1 MSIYKY
7 IFLKW
12 IHVYVHHLYLCIYS
26 MYIAV
31 YIFWLGQYLVNVSL
45 WCSVS
50 IPPHHLSGLP
60 LPLPLLQFFT
70 GETGS
75 NRSKDAE
82 LRRNDIT
89 TVTTLCWG
97 PTFPSKLQLYVSLLP
112 STLLQAS
119 EKPIQ
124 TPGSCQIEIHYYKFW
139 LHRSHSISL
148 EFFVKLFNN
157 LFKFKDGLC
166 SLAFFSRFKSIIYF
180 YFLLS
185 ASLYLSLSHSFI
197 SLLPLPVL
205 FFSEAIVF
213 GSRSW
218 PYK

>member
-1 MSIYKY
+1 MCPCGVQTPS
-7 IFLKW
+7 
-12 IHVYVHHLYLCIYS
+12 S
-26 MYIAV
+26 
-31 YIFWLGQYLVNVSL
+31 
-45 WCSVS
+45 
-50 IPPHHLSGLP
+50 
-60 LPLPLLQFFT
+60 PLPLLQFFT

-75 NRSKDAE
+75 NSSKDAK
-82 LRRNDIT
+82 LRRNDVT
-89 TVTTLCWG
+89 TVTTVCWG

-124 TPGSCQIEIHYYKFW
+124 TPGSYQIEINYYKFW

-148 EFFVKLFNN
+148 KFFVKLFNN
-157 LFKFKDGLC
+157 LFKFRDGFC
-166 SLAFFSRFKSIIYF
+166 SLTSFSRFKSIIYF

-185 ASLYLSLSHSFI
+185 ASLYLSLSHFFI

-205 FFSEAIVF
+205 FVSEAIVF